1 MGIHQ
6 LNYFIRS
13 KCDAA
18 IKVIG
23 FSQLSGKKIVVDT
36 SIYMYK
42 YAKEGNLIEGM
53 FRLISTLLYYKIS
66 PVFIFDG
73 KPPPEK
79 ENLLADRR
87 RKKKEAEYKYNELK
101 QSLTR
106 SGKNVYSIENNK
118 QLQLYKKAFTRIRSE
133 EINDIKEMMT
143 HFGVEYYDADN
154 EADKLC
160 VSLVLGG
167 YAWACLSEDTDMFVY
182 GCPRILRYI
191 SLMANNVVIY
201 DLYKILKIL
210 NITQDEFV
218 KICVFT
224 GTDYNVGV
232 GNIHNIY
239 KKFIIYK
246 KEGSSYP
253 MHEWMNK
260 TMGISGDKKNYENI
274 CNMFN
279 VGRNYELTIRN
290 NKENYPMLKAFLENY
305 NFIFLNSLRS

>member
-87 RKKKEAEYKYNELK
+87 RKKKE
-101 QSLTR
+101 
-106 SGKNVYSIENNK
+106 
-118 QLQLYKKAFTRIRSE
+118 
-133 EINDIKEMMT
+133 
-143 HFGVEYYDADN
+143 
-154 EADKLC
+154 
-160 VSLVLGG
+160 
-167 YAWACLSEDTDMFVY
+167 
-182 GCPRILRYI
+182 
-191 SLMANNVVIY
+191 
-201 DLYKILKIL
+201 
-210 NITQDEFV
+210 QD
-218 KICVFT
+218 
-224 GTDYNVGV
+224 
-232 GNIHNIY
+232 
-239 KKFIIYK
+239 
-246 KEGSSYP
+246 
-253 MHEWMNK
+253 
-260 TMGISGDKKNYENI
+260 
-274 CNMFN
+274 
-279 VGRNYELTIRN
+279 
-290 NKENYPMLKAFLENY
+290 
-305 NFIFLNSLRS
+305 

>member
-13 KCDAA
+13 NCDAA

-53 FRLISTLLYYKIS
+53 FRMISTLLYYDIS

-79 ENLLADRR
+79 ANLLAVRR

-101 QSLTR
+101 QTLTL

-118 QLQLYKKAFTRIRSE
+118 QLQLYKKAFTRIRTE
-133 EINDIKEMMT
+133 EINDVKEMMSL
-143 HFGVEYYDADN
+143 FGVEYYDAEN

-201 DLYKILKIL
+201 DLCKILKIL
-210 NITQDEFV
+210 NITPEEFV
-218 KICVFT
+218 KICVVT

-239 KKFIIYK
+239 KNFILYK
-246 KEGSSYP
+246 MEGTNSP
-253 MHEWMNK
+253 MNEWMNK
-260 TMGISGDKKNYENI
+260 TMGIYGDNTNYKNI
-274 CNMFN
+274 CDMFN
-279 VGRNYELTIRN
+279 AGDNYDLTIRN
-290 NKENYPMLKAFLENY
+290 NKSDFPKLKAFLKNY
-305 NFIFLNSLRS
+305 NFIFLNNPRS

>member
-13 KCDAA
+13 NCDAA

-53 FRLISTLLYYKIS
+53 FRMISTLLYYDIA

-79 ENLLADRR
+79 ENLLAVRR

-101 QSLTR
+101 QTLTR

-133 EINDIKEMMT
+133 EIKDVKEMMAL
-143 HFGVEYYDADN
+143 FGVEYYDAEN

-201 DLYKILKIL
+201 DLCKILKIL
-210 NITQDEFV
+210 NITQEEFV
-218 KICVFT
+218 KICVVT

-239 KKFIIYK
+239 KNFILYK
-246 KEGSSYP
+246 MEGTNSP
-253 MHEWMNK
+253 MNEWMNK
-260 TMGISGDKKNYENI
+260 TMGIYGDNTNYKNI
-274 CNMFN
+274 CDMFN
-279 VGRNYELTIRN
+279 AGDNYDLTIRN
-290 NKENYPMLKAFLENY
+290 NKSDFPKLKAFLKNY
-305 NFIFLNSLRS
+305 NFIFLNNPRS